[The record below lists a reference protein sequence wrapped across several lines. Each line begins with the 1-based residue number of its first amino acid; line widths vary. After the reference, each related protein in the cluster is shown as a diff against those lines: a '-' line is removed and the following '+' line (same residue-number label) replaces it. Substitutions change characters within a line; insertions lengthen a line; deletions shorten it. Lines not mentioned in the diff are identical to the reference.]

1 MSVLGLNRVTVI
13 GIGIIGVFGAVAIG
27 AAVSNASDQSQ
38 SPKVTHLQNA
48 IAHQLQAEATHPKAP
63 VPPPALPP
71 GPVPVM
77 PSGIFS
83 THEGPFSDVDFSVSN
98 AYALRQGSQVEEVFA
113 GAVRARDGSGDLQT
127 GGVRV
132 YLFPADPSSGGASVY
147 VGQFLFAPA
156 AGTSLSVVSAAG
168 NALTLQTGSN
178 VTVTFDLS
186 SHVFTQVK

>member
-1 MSVLGLNRVTVI
+1 VI
-13 GIGIIGVFGAVAIG
+13 GIGIIGVFGAVAVG
-27 AAVSNASDQSQ
+27 AAVSNASDQ

-48 IAHQLQAEATHPKAP
+48 IAHQLQAEATHPKVP
-63 VPPPALPP
+63 VPPPASPP
-71 GPVPVM
+71 GPAPVM

-113 GAVRARDGSGDLQT
+113 GAVRARDGSGALQT

-147 VGQFLFAPA
+147 VGQFLFGPA

-168 NALTLQTGSN
+168 NVLTLQAGSN
-178 VTVTFDLS
+178 ITVTFDLS
-186 SHVFTQVK
+186 SHVFAQVK